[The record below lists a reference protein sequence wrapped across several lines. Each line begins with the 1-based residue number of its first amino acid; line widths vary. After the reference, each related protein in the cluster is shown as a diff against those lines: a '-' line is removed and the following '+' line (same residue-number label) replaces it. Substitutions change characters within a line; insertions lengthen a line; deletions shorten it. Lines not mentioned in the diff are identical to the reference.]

1 MARGGKGRT
10 APEPPSQ
17 EAEARASEGP
27 SPQVNNLFEQERG
40 GVDAEEDAPVA
51 GPLGHGPAESL
62 EAASSG
68 ADPLASTTLRNLALS
83 AA

>member
-51 GPLGHGPAESL
+51 GPLGREVAG
-62 EAASSG
+62 G
-68 ADPLASTTLRNLALS
+68 RWRRGRR
-83 AA
+83 